1 MRTITVSNSVTLDG
15 VMQAPGRPDEDRRGG
30 FEHGGWANPYFD
42 PVMIESAGVE
52 MGRGTEMLFGR
63 RTYDDFAGVWPH
75 MPADNPFTKV
85 LNDARKHV
93 VSNSLSEPLAWTNST
108 PPPRQGRGQ
117 RPGAQGP
124 GRTGPRDP
132 RQRRAAAVAPAP

>member
-1 MRTITVSNSVTLDG
+1 
-15 VMQAPGRPDEDRRGG
+15 
-30 FEHGGWANPYFD
+30 
-42 PVMIESAGVE
+42 MIESAGVE

-93 VSNSLSEPLAWTNST
+93 VSNSLSEPLRGPT
-108 PPPRQGRGQ
+108 PRSSAGKPRT
-117 RPGAQGP
+117 RPGAQGR
-124 GRTGPRDP
+124 RTDRTS
-132 RQRRAAAVAPAP
+132 

>member
-63 RTYDDFAGVWPH
+63 RTYDDFA
-75 MPADNPFTKV
+75 
-85 LNDARKHV
+85 AR
-93 VSNSLSEPLAWTNST
+93 LAEHA
-108 PPPRQGRGQ
+108 RGQ
-117 RPGAQGP
+117 PVHEGPQRRPEARRLEQPVGAAGVEQLQRSSRQRPRTASGRSRPGTD
-124 GRTGPRDP
+124 RTS
-132 RQRRAAAVAPAP
+132 